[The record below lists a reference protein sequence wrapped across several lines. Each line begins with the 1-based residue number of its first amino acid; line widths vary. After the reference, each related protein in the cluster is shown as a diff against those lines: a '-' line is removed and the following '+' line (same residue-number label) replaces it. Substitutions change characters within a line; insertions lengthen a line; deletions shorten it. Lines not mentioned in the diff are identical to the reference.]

1 MGVTSP
7 RNIHSVGHR
16 AVRGTRSADLESNM
30 KAFLFELCV
39 ETLLAAH
46 AAEQGGADRIELC
59 ERLDIGGVTPGEEL
73 ISATIQALSIP
84 IHVLIRPRGGDF
96 VYSAAEF
103 DLMKQQVNK
112 IKQLGAGGVALGVL
126 LSNGCVDLVRSRELV
141 ELARPMKVT
150 FHRAFDRT
158 PDMDVALEA
167 VISTGGDCL
176 LTSGG
181 ASNVLAGAKQLK
193 RLVTQAG
200 NRIQIMAGGGLK
212 LASIAEV
219 LEQTGLRCLH
229 GSLTRKA
236 GERFPK
242 SVIPDLTNG
251 QAAILVNDVR
261 TAVRLMQ
268 GHFAA
273 ETT

>member
-1 MGVTSP
+1 
-7 RNIHSVGHR
+7 
-16 AVRGTRSADLESNM
+16 M

-39 ETLLAAH
+39 ETLLAAQ

-59 ERLDIGGVTPGEEL
+59 ERLDIGGVTPGEKL

-84 IHVLIRPRGGDF
+84 VHVLIRPRGGDF

-103 DLMKQQVNK
+103 DLMKQQVNR
-112 IKQLGAGGVALGVL
+112 IKQSGAAGVALGVL
-126 LSNGCVDLVRSRELV
+126 QGDGRVDVARSRELA

-150 FHRAFDRT
+150 FHRAFDRS
-158 PDMDVALEA
+158 PEMGEALEA
-167 VISTGGDCL
+167 VISTGADCL

-181 ASNVLAGAKQLK
+181 APNVLAGAKQLK
-193 RLVTQAG
+193 MLVKQAG
-200 NRIQIMAGGGLK
+200 GRIQIMAGGGLK
-212 LASIAEV
+212 LASMVEV
-219 LEQTGLRCLH
+219 LQQTGLRCLH
-229 GSLTRKA
+229 GSLTRRA

-242 SVIPDLTNG
+242 SVISDLTNG
-251 QAAILVNDVR
+251 QASILEDDVR

-273 ETT
+273 EMI